1 MKLIS
6 FKSFVLLFFTINAF
20 ITHAQKTIPYN
31 LATLLKEDKLSTH
44 PYLQTQALVGMQ
56 MGAITT
62 KGAVWLKDVSFKEG
76 TIDVDLRGKNV
87 FLQSF
92 LGIAFHAADTATY
105 DVVYFRPFNFKHA
118 DTLRRQWSVQ
128 YMSLP
133 DYDYSRLRKEHP
145 LAYENAVT
153 PMPEPDNWFH
163 ATIVVKNG
171 WVTVYVNHS
180 ITASLTVKL
189 LNDRVDGG
197 IGLWDDGLTGDF
209 ANLSI
214 TQ

>member
-1 MKLIS
+1 
-6 FKSFVLLFFTINAF
+6 
-20 ITHAQKTIPYN
+20 
-31 LATLLKEDKLSTH
+31 
-44 PYLQTQALVGMQ
+44 
-56 MGAITT
+56 
-62 KGAVWLKDVSFKEG
+62 
-76 TIDVDLRGKNV
+76 
-87 FLQSF
+87 
-92 LGIAFHAADTATY
+92 
-105 DVVYFRPFNFKHA
+105 
-118 DTLRRQWSVQ
+118 
-128 YMSLP
+128 MSLP

-171 WVTVYVNHS
+171 WVTIYVNHS